1 MKNKIRN
8 SAHVLV
14 VVAVAALTSTAFV
27 ASLPTIPSAAQEIK
41 VADEFNG
48 KKNNDHYQTISTQH
62 HNNLNSHVASSAVNN
77 DNLNQTKVTELRISL
92 HDLWIEHIVWTRQYV
107 VAAAADQ
114 PDASFAAERL
124 LKNQEDIGNAIKP
137 FYGDQAGDQL
147 TSQLKDHITIAVDLL
162 EAAKA
167 GNSTALEETEE
178 KWYANADEIA
188 TFLSGANPNWT
199 KEDMLNMLNEH
210 LSLTKTEAVARLT
223 GDYAT
228 DVTTFDA
235 LYKHAISMGD
245 EFTVGIV
252 KQFQD
257 QFI

>member
-1 MKNKIRN
+1 MNKKNN
-8 SAHVLV
+8 SMHILV
-14 VVAVAALTSTAFV
+14 VAISAAILSTVFV
-27 ASLPTIPSAAQEIK
+27 SLSIVPSAAQHVK
-41 VADEFNG
+41 AADEVNE
-48 KKNNDHYQTISTQH
+48 KKNNGQYHVISVEH
-62 HNNLNSHVASSAVNN
+62 PNSASNVTSFTANN
-77 DNLNQTKVTELRISL
+77 DNLNQTKITELRISL
-92 HDLWIEHIVWTRQYV
+92 HNLWVEHIVWTRQYI

-137 FYGDQAGDQL
+137 FYGDQAGNQL

-167 GNSTALEETEE
+167 GNSTALEQIEE

-188 TFLSGANPNWT
+188 RFLSVANPNWT

-223 GDYAT
+223 GDYTT

-235 LYKHAISMGD
+235 LYKHAISMAD

-252 KQFQD
+252 KQFQGK
-257 QFI
+257 FV

>member
-8 SAHVLV
+8 SGHVLV
-14 VVAVAALTSTAFV
+14 VVAVAALMSTAFV
-27 ASLPTIPSAAQEIK
+27 SSLPTIPSAAQEIK
-41 VADEFNG
+41 AADEFNG
-48 KKNNDHYQTISTQH
+48 KKNNDHYQTVSTQH
-62 HNNLNSHVASSAVNN
+62 HNLNSHITSFVANN

-124 LKNQEDIGNAIKP
+124 LKNQEDIGNAIRP
-137 FYGDQAGDQL
+137 FYGDQAGNQL

-167 GNSTALEETEE
+167 GNDTALEETEE

-199 KEDMLNMLNEH
+199 KEDILNMLNEH

-257 QFI
+257 QFV

>member
-1 MKNKIRN
+1 MDR
-8 SAHVLV
+8 
-14 VVAVAALTSTAFV
+14 T
-27 ASLPTIPSAAQEIK
+27 
-41 VADEFNG
+41 
-48 KKNNDHYQTISTQH
+48 HY
-62 HNNLNSHVASSAVNN
+62 LDKA
-77 DNLNQTKVTELRISL
+77 
-92 HDLWIEHIVWTRQYV
+92 YV
-107 VAAAADQ
+107 VAAAANQ
-114 PDASFAAERL
+114 PDAPFAAERL
-124 LKNQEDIGNAIKP
+124 LKNQEDIGNAIKS
-137 FYGDQAGDQL
+137 FYGDQAGNQL

-167 GNSTALEETEE
+167 GNSTALEETEK
-178 KWYANADEIA
+178 KWYANADGIA
-188 TFLSGANPNWT
+188 TFLSAANPNWT

-252 KQFQD
+252 KQFQE
-257 QFI
+257 QFV